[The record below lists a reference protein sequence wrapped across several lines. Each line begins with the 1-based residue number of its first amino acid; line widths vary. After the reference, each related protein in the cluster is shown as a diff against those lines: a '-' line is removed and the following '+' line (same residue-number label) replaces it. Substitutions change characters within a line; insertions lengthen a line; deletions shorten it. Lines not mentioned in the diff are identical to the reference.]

1 MHYCCP
7 GPPGSNVF
15 MGAGMHLLLVV
26 IRMANPFELHL
37 VPIKKPDEVNFI
49 LGQSHF
55 IKTAEDIAEAV
66 TGSVPQA
73 KFGLAF
79 SEASAEC
86 LIRCE
91 GNDDG
96 LVALAQENAGRIAAG
111 HSFILFLENCYPVNV
126 LNAIKGLQEVC
137 SIYCATANPVEVVVA
152 ESTLGRGIMGVI
164 DGMKPRGI
172 EGPADVATRREFLR
186 KFGYKR
192 G

>member
-1 MHYCCP
+1 
-7 GPPGSNVF
+7 
-15 MGAGMHLLLVV
+15 MGAGTHLLLGV
-26 IRMANPFELHL
+26 IRMGNPFELDL
-37 VPIKKPDEVNFI
+37 VPVRKPEDVNFI

-66 TGSVPQA
+66 TGSVPNA

-79 SEASAEC
+79 CEASAEC

-91 GNDDG
+91 GNDDA

-111 HSFILFLENCYPVNV
+111 HSFILFLGNCYPLNV

-152 ESTLGRGIMGVI
+152 ESALGRGILGVI
-164 DGMKPRGI
+164 DGLKPRGI
-172 EGPADVATRREFLR
+172 EGPADVVARREFLR

>member
-1 MHYCCP
+1 
-7 GPPGSNVF
+7 
-15 MGAGMHLLLVV
+15 MG
-26 IRMANPFELHL
+26 NPFEFDL
-37 VPIKKPDEVNFI
+37 VPVRKPEDVNFI

-66 TGSVPQA
+66 TGSVPGA

-91 GNDDG
+91 GNDDA
-96 LVALAQENAGRIAAG
+96 LVTLAQENAGRIAAG

-137 SIYCATANPVEVVVA
+137 SIYCATANPVDVVVA
-152 ESTLGRGIMGVI
+152 ESALGRGILGVI
-164 DGMKPRGI
+164 DGRKPRGI
-172 EGPADVATRREFLR
+172 EGPADVVARREFLR